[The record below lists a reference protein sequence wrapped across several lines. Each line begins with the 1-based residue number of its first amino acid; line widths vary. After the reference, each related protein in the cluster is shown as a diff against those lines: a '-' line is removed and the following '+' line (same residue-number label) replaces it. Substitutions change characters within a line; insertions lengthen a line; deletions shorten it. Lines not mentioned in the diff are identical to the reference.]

1 MASNSK
7 DIVVHIVG
15 DDNGVVS
22 GAMSVHT
29 WWKFLRSCREEPG
42 DHILE
47 RSAAAWVAIVRGL
60 RQHKPD
66 DTTFMSQA
74 ALMALLAAYKQP
86 LEEVRQAFD
95 QQLQHH
101 ARVHF
106 MLEIRP
112 TSHAWYPLDPA
123 KVFGIWS
130 GSRSAHVRSTALRG

>member
-1 MASNSK
+1 MSANSK

-15 DDNGVVS
+15 ADNSVVS

-47 RSAAAWVAIVRGL
+47 RSASAWVAIVRGL

-74 ALMALLAAYKQP
+74 ALMALLATYKQP
-86 LEEVRQAFD
+86 DADLRSAFD
-95 QQLQHH
+95 QQLDRHG
-101 ARVHF
+101 RVHF
-106 MLEIRP
+106 MLEIRANA
-112 TSHAWYPLDPA
+112 HEWYPLDPA

-130 GSRSAHVRSTALRG
+130 GSRSARPRSTALRG

>member
-15 DDNGVVS
+15 SDNGVVS

-29 WWKFLRSCREEPG
+29 WWKFLRSCRDEPG

-86 LEEVRQAFD
+86 LEPVRSAFD
-95 QQLQHH
+95 EQLEQHG
-101 ARVHF
+101 RVHF
-106 MLEIRP
+106 MLEVRSG
-112 TSHAWYPLDPA
+112 SHQWFPLNPA

-130 GSRSAHVRSTALRG
+130 GARSTPRSTALRG